1 MKVEID
7 ITKTEANA
15 LRRFLGL
22 KTKTNSAACLK
33 TLLRLVVED
42 PHQLE
47 ILMYEKK
54 RT

>member
-1 MKVEID
+1 MKVEVD

-22 KTKTNSAACLK
+22 KTKTSSVACLK
-33 TLLRLVVED
+33 ALLRLVVED
-42 PHQLE
+42 PHELE
-47 ILMYEKK
+47 ILMYEK